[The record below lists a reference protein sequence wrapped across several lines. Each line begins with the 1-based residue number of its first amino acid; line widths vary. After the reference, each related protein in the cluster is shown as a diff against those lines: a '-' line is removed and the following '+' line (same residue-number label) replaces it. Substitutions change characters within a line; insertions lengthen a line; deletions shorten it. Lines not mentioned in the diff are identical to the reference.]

1 MENYLDWNSKRELES
16 EKSFTSSSFEESVV
30 WKKSLSQILLS
41 IPHLEEW
48 LKNATD
54 QDPWNAEHLNVT
66 VEDKIP
72 SCASI
77 LSHQLISTCSTQID
91 QLPDTKSFVL
101 TRLHIQKQVLFTV
114 SKQFL
119 NDATRIIYCKSFK
132 TGLHYFTVSIGTGDP
147 KLLPP
152 IPHKLDICS

>member
-1 MENYLDWNSKRELES
+1 MPFQLCLKGTWFQVYVENDLDWNSKRELES

-30 WKKSLSQILLS
+30 WKKSVSKILLS

-77 LSHQLISTCSTQID
+77 LSHQLISTYSSQID

-101 TRLHIQKQVLFTV
+101 TRLHIQKQVFFTI
-114 SKQFL
+114 SIQFL
-119 NDATRIIYCKSFK
+119 NDATRIIYCKYLKNRMTLFY
-132 TGLHYFTVSIGTGDP
+132 GQHMEW
-147 KLLPP
+147 
-152 IPHKLDICS
+152 